1 MVSKSSQLLFLSQ
14 IDDTFNHSSSASTP
28 SSKPSVQVQG
38 STTHRTDIRAEKE
51 VHSKGSSLFPPSQE
65 VAVSPS
71 QEVAV
76 SPSQGVAVSPS
87 QGVAVIPQEQSPSQ
101 GALQGVPRGV
111 PHEVLQT
118 THQET
123 LQKALTPKKRRRVQE
138 KEEILEEMDY
148 NHLLKRLENKAL
160 TMDGL
165 LNTYCSLSAPQSLL
179 AIREMR
185 FILLQNLVTVSGS
198 HNKRYY
204 AQLVFDCLKKTHPP
218 PSQPFVQPQPT
229 QPSVQFPVHFYLLL
243 DV

>member
-1 MVSKSSQLLFLSQ
+1 M
-14 IDDTFNHSSSASTP
+14 
-28 SSKPSVQVQG
+28 
-38 STTHRTDIRAEKE
+38 
-51 VHSKGSSLFPPSQE
+51 
-65 VAVSPS
+65 
-71 QEVAV
+71 
-76 SPSQGVAVSPS
+76 
-87 QGVAVIPQEQSPSQ
+87 
-101 GALQGVPRGV
+101 
-111 PHEVLQT
+111 
-118 THQET
+118 
-123 LQKALTPKKRRRVQE
+123 QE

>member
-1 MVSKSSQLLFLSQ
+1 M
-14 IDDTFNHSSSASTP
+14 
-28 SSKPSVQVQG
+28 
-38 STTHRTDIRAEKE
+38 
-51 VHSKGSSLFPPSQE
+51 
-65 VAVSPS
+65 
-71 QEVAV
+71 
-76 SPSQGVAVSPS
+76 
-87 QGVAVIPQEQSPSQ
+87 
-101 GALQGVPRGV
+101 
-111 PHEVLQT
+111 
-118 THQET
+118 
-123 LQKALTPKKRRRVQE
+123 QE

-165 LNTYCSLSAPQSLL
+165 LNTYCSLFTPQSLL

-218 PSQPFVQPQPT
+218 PARPSFQPQPT

>member
-1 MVSKSSQLLFLSQ
+1 MVPKSSQLLFLSQ

-51 VHSKGSSLFPPSQE
+51 VHSKGSSLFPS
-65 VAVSPS
+65 
-71 QEVAV
+71 
-76 SPSQGVAVSPS
+76 SQGVAVSSSQGVAVSSS

-101 GALQGVPRGV
+101 GALQGVPRDV
-111 PHEVLQT
+111 PHGVLQT
-118 THQET
+118 TRQET
-123 LQKALTPKKRRRVQE
+123 LQKVPTPKKRRRVQE

-165 LNTYCSLSAPQSLL
+165 LNTYCSLSTPQSLL

-204 AQLVFDCLKKTHPP
+204 AQLVFDCLKKTQPP

>member
-1 MVSKSSQLLFLSQ
+1 MVYKSSQLLFLSQ

-51 VHSKGSSLFPPSQE
+51 VQSKGSSLFPPSQE
-65 VAVSPS
+65 
-71 QEVAV
+71 
-76 SPSQGVAVSPS
+76 VAVSPS

-123 LQKALTPKKRRRVQE
+123 LQKAPTPKKRRRVQE

-218 PSQPFVQPQPT
+218 PARPSFQPQPT